1 MAVELD
7 VAPEREVVIPLVAAN
22 QGGASSSDY
31 GTLPTSVTFS
41 ATETAKTF
49 TFTATDDSADDDG
62 ESVRFSFGT
71 LPGGVSEGS
80 TDETVISITDD
91 DAPSVVVSFA
101 QDAYTVAEGSSVT
114 VAVEL
119 DVAPEREVVIPLVAT
134 NQGGATSADY
144 GTLPTSVTFSATET
158 AKTFTFTAT
167 DDSADD
173 DGESVRFSFGTLPT
187 RGQRGFH
194 RRDRHQY
201 YRRRR
206 AERHGELCAGCLHGG
221 GGQQCHGGGGA
232 GRGAG
237 A

>member
-1 MAVELD
+1 MSFEQDAYTVAEGSSVTVAVELD

-49 TFTATDDSADDDG
+49 TFTATDDSTDDDG
-62 ESVRFSFGT
+62 ESVLFTFGT

-80 TDETVISITDD
+80 TNETVISITDD
-91 DAPSVVVSFA
+91 DVPSVVVSFA

-119 DVAPEREVVIPLVAT
+119 DA
-134 NQGGATSADY
+134 
-144 GTLPTSVTFSATET
+144 
-158 AKTFTFTAT
+158 
-167 DDSADD
+167 
-173 DGESVRFSFGTLPT
+173 
-187 RGQRGFH
+187 
-194 RRDRHQY
+194 
-201 YRRRR
+201 
-206 AERHGELCAGCLHGG
+206 
-221 GGQQCHGGGGA
+221 
-232 GRGAG
+232 GAG